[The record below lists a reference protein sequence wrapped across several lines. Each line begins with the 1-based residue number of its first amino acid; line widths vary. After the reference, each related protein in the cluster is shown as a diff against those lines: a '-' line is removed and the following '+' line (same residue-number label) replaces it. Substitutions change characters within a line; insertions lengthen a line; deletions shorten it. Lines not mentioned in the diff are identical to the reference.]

1 MEVWPDGF
9 RDRQLGFHTYLGPGG
24 ILHCELRPRM
34 HLPWGHGVLPD
45 PTPGQFDWARGRGQ
59 LTQHRPTNS
68 CFLFCALLYPKCL
81 KQCLAP
87 VTAPGG
93 S

>member
-9 RDRQLGFHTYLGPGG
+9 RDRQSGLHTYLGPGAS
-24 ILHCELRPRM
+24 
-34 HLPWGHGVLPD
+34 VLPG

-59 LTQHRPTNS
+59 LTQHRPINS

-81 KQCLAP
+81 KQCLALVGTP
-87 VTAPGG
+87 VG